1 MIADINYGTTNE
13 KSHGDTR
20 VTETRVTE
28 NPSDPTTNRQ
38 SWNRVVWIIGDQ
50 LAKNASSISREP
62 SQILIILISTK
73 TAHHRDF
80 NQFNQYFRTKFN
92 QYFRTK
98 AISRTKTFSRIHRD
112 FNQFNQYFRT
122 KFNQCFRTKA
132 ISRTKTFS
140 R

>member
-80 NQFNQYFRTKFN
+80 NQFNQYFRTK
-92 QYFRTK
+92 

-122 KFNQCFRTKA
+122 KFNQYFRTKA